1 VRIRLL
7 HIVQNLNYGGMERV
21 LSDLLQ
27 GLDPTE
33 FEVHLLA
40 LQYLGRF
47 AEGLDGRIP
56 LTVAPPLGRLSMV
69 WPRVLARSIARVN
82 PDIVHTHSG
91 VWYKA
96 ALAARLAGVRTILHT
111 EHGRRLPD
119 RWHDRIVDGLAAGY
133 TRVVVAVSEELRIY
147 LGRRVTHGRCRV
159 VCIPNGVRTDVFAP
173 RPDSGVLR
181 RTLGL
186 SPDVPI
192 IGSVG
197 RLEPVKGFD
206 VMIAAMP
213 HLLAGWDA
221 GPAPV
226 LVVTGDGSE
235 RPALEALARSLG
247 VDRQVR
253 LLGWHDRP
261 SELLETSSVFSLSS
275 RSEGTSIS
283 LLEAMS
289 SGVCPVVTRVGGN
302 EAVLGPGLAHRLV
315 PPEDPIAL
323 AAGLRDAL
331 TEAAARTRDAAAG
344 RTRVVENYGIGTVV
358 RRHVDLYRETVA
370 GQRR

>member
-1 VRIRLL
+1 
-7 HIVQNLNYGGMERV
+7 
-21 LSDLLQ
+21 
-27 GLDPTE
+27 
-33 FEVHLLA
+33 
-40 LQYLGRF
+40 
-47 AEGLDGRIP
+47 
-56 LTVAPPLGRLSMV
+56 
-69 WPRVLARSIARVN
+69 
-82 PDIVHTHSG
+82 
-91 VWYKA
+91 
-96 ALAARLAGVRTILHT
+96 
-111 EHGRRLPD
+111 
-119 RWHDRIVDGLAAGY
+119 
-133 TRVVVAVSEELRIY
+133 
-147 LGRRVTHGRCRV
+147 
-159 VCIPNGVRTDVFAP
+159 
-173 RPDSGVLR
+173 
-181 RTLGL
+181 
-186 SPDVPI
+186 
-192 IGSVG
+192 
-197 RLEPVKGFD
+197 
-206 VMIAAMP
+206 
-213 HLLAGWDA
+213 
-221 GPAPV
+221 V